1 MIHYQGFC
9 GAEDIAT
16 LLKKLLKSFGLQ
28 TSDITCCVTDCGADV
43 KGTPEIMCWFHFSC
57 LAHVVNLIVE
67 KTLKNGDNVLMGND
81 DDHVMEDD
89 DGEEVDFLPNYFF
102 DVIEVVRKSVN
113 FITGNQN

>member
-1 MIHYQGFC
+1 
-9 GAEDIAT
+9 
-16 LLKKLLKSFGLQ
+16 
-28 TSDITCCVTDCGADV
+28 
-43 KGTPEIMCWFHFSC
+43 
-57 LAHVVNLIVE
+57 
-67 KTLKNGDNVLMGND
+67 MGND